1 MGNMFD
7 KAYETAAEL
16 THKWIDENL
25 NNGIH
30 VTENEIAAK
39 FGELYEEAVL
49 NTKIDVLTF

>member
-1 MGNMFD
+1 MGNTFN

-49 NTKIDVLTF
+49 NTKIDVLVF

>member
-1 MGNMFD
+1 MGNRFN
-7 KAYETAAEL
+7 KAYETAAKL
-16 THKWIDENL
+16 THKWIDEKL

-39 FGELYEEAVL
+39 FGELYDELVL

>member
-1 MGNMFD
+1 MGNVFN

-16 THKWIDENL
+16 THKWIDEKL

-30 VTENEIAAK
+30 VTENEIATK

-49 NTKIDVLTF
+49 NTKINVLTF

>member
-1 MGNMFD
+1 MFN

-16 THKWIDENL
+16 THKWIDEKL

-39 FGELYEEAVL
+39 FGELYEEAVF

>member
-7 KAYETAAEL
+7 KAYETAVEL
-16 THKWIDENL
+16 THKWIDEKL

>member
-1 MGNMFD
+1 MGNMFN

-25 NNGIH
+25 DKGIH

-39 FGELYEEAVL
+39 FGELYEELVL
-49 NTKIDVLTF
+49 NTKIDVLIF